1 MFATSAAVF
10 SLLLILTGVAKIRSP
25 GDVGRA
31 LTALGFPI
39 IRRAGGLIGV
49 VEVAVGATALFWRPS
64 LIAQGFLFVVFGIW
78 VLVAL
83 RREVPIASCGCLGK
97 DDTPPTVAHIVLNA
111 IAASVSLAAAGGPA
125 LRIDSGLEGAA
136 QMAVVAIGVFLSYI
150 VLTDGARLIGA
161 RSR

>member
-25 GDVGRA
+25 GEVRRA
-31 LTALGFPI
+31 LTALGFPSI
-39 IRRAGGLIGV
+39 PLVGGVVGV
-49 VEVAVGATALFWRPS
+49 VEVVVGSTTLFWGPS
-64 LIAQGFLFVVFGIW
+64 LVAQGLLFVVLGIW

-111 IAASVSLAAAGGPA
+111 IAASVSLVAAGGPA
-125 LRIDSGLEGAA
+125 MRINPGLEGVA
-136 QMAVVAIGVFLSYI
+136 QLTLLAVGVFVSYI
-150 VLTDGARLIGA
+150 VLTDGARLSGA